1 VCIAWRT
8 TTPTP
13 TAHIHILAYQ
23 GVDQLV
29 VSIITQAEEITE
41 AGDLGYPCIIR
52 SRRVRTL
59 YTACLCCQSI
69 HACSYHLSFSLS
81 LCGQGDVFTN
91 IAKDLVPSP
100 KPKHFVA
107 FFKAKY
113 PSWTEVVFRK
123 DLTLSIDL
131 LKFDKIMVCYAK
143 LARLPVRSLTECP
156 AENQQPQDRN
166 RVPIIEAWQER
177 VGGRDGGHE
186 PRVQGLPRL
195 LGNQGRSVD
204 MAALSRRPQA
214 RCGIHRA
221 SLARARSQ
229 LDLT

>member
-1 VCIAWRT
+1 M
-8 TTPTP
+8 
-13 TAHIHILAYQ
+13 
-23 GVDQLV
+23 V

-59 YTACLCCQSI
+59 YTACLCCPPI
-69 HACSYHLSFSLS
+69 RACSYHLFLSLSLS

-131 LKFDKIMVCYAK
+131 LKFDKIMVCLLSLRACRFAASPSALQKTNNHKIGIVYQSSK
-143 LARLPVRSLTECP
+143 LGKSVWEAEMEDTSPEFKAFLDFLGTKVDLSIWPRYRGDLKPGAAFTEHHWRSL
-156 AENQQPQDRN
+156 
-166 RVPIIEAWQER
+166 
-177 VGGRDGGHE
+177 
-186 PRVQGLPRL
+186 
-195 LGNQGRSVD
+195 
-204 MAALSRRPQA
+204 ALS
-214 RCGIHRA
+214 
-221 SLARARSQ
+221 
-229 LDLT
+229 